1 MSTLERGV
9 HHSLPTLGS
18 WAGKA
23 ASQTQG
29 GGQASRQWG
38 QPTAGLEEADLFPWR
53 SGHSGV
59 VLTEAPAA
67 TLGERA
73 V

>member
-1 MSTLERGV
+1 MR
-9 HHSLPTLGS
+9 HSLPTLGS

-38 QPTAGLEEADLFPWR
+38 QLTAGPEEADLFPWR

-59 VLTEAPAA
+59 GLTEAPAA
-67 TLGERA
+67 TLGETA